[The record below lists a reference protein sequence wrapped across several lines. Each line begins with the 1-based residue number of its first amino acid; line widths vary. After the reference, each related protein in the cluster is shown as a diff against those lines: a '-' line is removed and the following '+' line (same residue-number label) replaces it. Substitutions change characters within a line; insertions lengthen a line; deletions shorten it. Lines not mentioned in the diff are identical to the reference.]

1 MKCPFCDAIE
11 TKVIDKRV
19 SEDLQTN
26 RRRRE
31 CLICS
36 RRFTT
41 YERVETGNILVIKK
55 DGTRERFNR
64 EKILKGII
72 KSCEKRPIDL
82 EKIEMIVNEI
92 ERDILSKD
100 GAEINS
106 TEIGELIMDKL
117 KNLDDVAYIRFASVY
132 RRFKDIT
139 SFEKELKKLK

>member
-31 CLICS
+31 CLVCT

-55 DGTRERFNR
+55 DDTREKFKR
-64 EKILKGII
+64 EKILNGIL
-72 KSCEKRPIDL
+72 KACEKRPID
-82 EKIEMIVNEI
+82 IEHIENIVNEI
-92 ERDILSKD
+92 ERDIMSKD

-106 TEIGELIMDKL
+106 TKIGEIIMDKL
-117 KNLDDVAYIRFASVY
+117 KTLDEVAYIRFASVY
-132 RRFKDIT
+132 RQFKDIT